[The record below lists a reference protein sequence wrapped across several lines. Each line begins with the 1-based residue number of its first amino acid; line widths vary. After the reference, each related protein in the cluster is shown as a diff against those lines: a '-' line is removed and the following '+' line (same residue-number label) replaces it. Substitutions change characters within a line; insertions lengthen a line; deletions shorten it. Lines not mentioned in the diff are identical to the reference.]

1 MKKKFPSSFAVGEL
15 VEVIDSLDG
24 PIEGRDILAGTLGIV
39 LKQHAITGDYY
50 FVHLPNGENQI
61 MSYKWIRKV
70 SHES

>member
-1 MKKKFPSSFAVGEL
+1 MKKFPSSFIIGEL

-39 LKQHAITGDYY
+39 VEQVGMSKDYY
-50 FVHLPNGENQI
+50 VVHLPCGENQI

-70 SHES
+70 SRES